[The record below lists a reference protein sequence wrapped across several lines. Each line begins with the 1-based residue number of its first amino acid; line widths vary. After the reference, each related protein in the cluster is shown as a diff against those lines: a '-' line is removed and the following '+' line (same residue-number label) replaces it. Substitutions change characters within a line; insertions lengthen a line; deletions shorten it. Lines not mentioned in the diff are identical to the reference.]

1 MWQFLGRS
9 GREVQ
14 VSLHLWLQPLLSGL
28 HSQRFALSAV
38 LFQHPYCHQIVS
50 PAKGLCHVAN
60 QRLQDTSPVHS
71 DCWLCFLPSV
81 DIKSHQ
87 IHQPR
92 SNYILKYVPPP
103 QSLENIIFSSQ
114 DGLKIEQ
121 WLSFKALLQKH
132 LLSQTVDTC
141 TFLKCSKALSSE
153 VKEKCSWKRN
163 MCWMLV
169 LDQLLH

>member
-1 MWQFLGRS
+1 M
-9 GREVQ
+9 
-14 VSLHLWLQPLLSGL
+14 
-28 HSQRFALSAV
+28 
-38 LFQHPYCHQIVS
+38 S

-87 IHQPR
+87 IHQPC
-92 SNYILKYVPPP
+92 SNYILKYVPSP

-153 VKEKCSWKRN
+153 VKEKFMKNER
-163 MCWMLV
+163 V
-169 LDQLLH
+169 LNVGSGPASALSTFQGLCNDFSGNPLRKD